1 MKNVNISLDDL
12 NGNQHEIAEII
23 GIENYIKL
31 SKHFGGEDS
40 LYIQKYSEL
49 VKISRNREIRKLR
62 NNGYSASKLAKMYN
76 LSTRYIRMIC
86 KLKEDF

>member
-1 MKNVNISLDDL
+1 MKMNNIDISDL
-12 NGNQHEIAEII
+12 YGIQREIAEII

-62 NNGYSASKLAKMYN
+62 NNGYSASKFAKMYN
-76 LSTRYIRMIC
+76 FDQVGDKIYPYDLQT
-86 KLKEDF
+86 

>member
-1 MKNVNISLDDL
+1 MKNVNISLENL
-12 NGNQHEIAEII
+12 KSNQHEIAEII
-23 GIENYIKL
+23 DIDNYVKL

-49 VKISRNREIRKLR
+49 VKISRNNEIRKLR
-62 NNGYSASKLAKMYN
+62 KKGYSASKLAKMYN

>member
-1 MKNVNISLDDL
+1 MKNVNISLGNL
-12 NGNQHEIAEII
+12 KNNQHEIAEII
-23 GIENYIKL
+23 GIDNYVKL

-49 VKISRNREIRKLR
+49 VKISRNNEIRKLR
-62 NNGYSASKLAKMYN
+62 KKGYSASKLAKMYN

>member
-1 MKNVNISLDDL
+1 MENVNISLENL
-12 NGNQHEIAEII
+12 KSNQHEIAEII
-23 GIENYIKL
+23 GIDNYVKL

-49 VKISRNREIRKLR
+49 VKISRNNEIRKLR
-62 NNGYSASKLAKMYN
+62 KKGYSASKLAKMYN

>member
-12 NGNQHEIAEII
+12 NGNQHEIAEVI
-23 GIENYIKL
+23 GIDSYIKL
-31 SKHFGGEDS
+31 SKYFGGEDS
-40 LYIQKYSEL
+40 VYIQKYSEL
-49 VKISRNREIRKLR
+49 VKISRNNEIRKLR
-62 NNGYSASKLAKMYN
+62 KKGYSASKLAKMYN